1 MNEVYVRLL
10 PLPLHVRAF
19 TVPDAQ
25 GDYNVYVN
33 SRLTF
38 AQRRKSLSHELCHI
52 RRGDF
57 SREDAAAVIERELKE
72 EEAAGVG
79 S

>member
-10 PLPLHVRAF
+10 SLPLHVRAF
-19 TVPDAQ
+19 TVPDPQ

-33 SRLTF
+33 SRLTL
-38 AQRRKSLSHELCHI
+38 AQMKKSVAHELRHI
-52 RRGDF
+52 ARGDF
-57 SREDAAAVIERELKE
+57 GREEPASVIERELKE
-72 EEAAGVG
+72 EEELLR